1 MAISRRGNKKRLNA
15 LVNSKSL
22 NQAIDQLKGT
32 ESELSIVS
40 KLRTSKPT
48 ESPTAE
54 NAIKIAGELL
64 IRNVE
69 NTYEILHERAV
80 ENNDL
85 KIISDLGQV
94 HTNKS
99 IMQNEGYDLFSSEA
113 DFLIGWL
120 RERLFT
126 MDSHSEKPS
135 HDH

>member
-1 MAISRRGNKKRLNA
+1 M
-15 LVNSKSL
+15 
-22 NQAIDQLKGT
+22 
-32 ESELSIVS
+32 
-40 KLRTSKPT
+40 P
-48 ESPTAE
+48 
-54 NAIKIAGELL
+54 KIAGELL